1 MSTIGEDSLT
11 GSSADE
17 LIRGLGGA
25 DTLAGN
31 AGDDTIS
38 GGSGK
43 DVLLGGKGE
52 DLIKGGTG
60 GDTLYGGQGDDS
72 IKGGS
77 GKDYLSG
84 DFGADTLNGGSGDD
98 VFVFHTRTIDGAVD
112 TIEDFT
118 DGEDRVELRDFIATD
133 VTISDDGTDAFLL
146 YEGNVI
152 AVLEGAAATFDIT
165 DIDFV

>member
-38 GGSGK
+38 GGSGN
-43 DVLLGGKGE
+43 DVLLGGK
-52 DLIKGGTG
+52 
-60 GDTLYGGQGDDS
+60 GDDS